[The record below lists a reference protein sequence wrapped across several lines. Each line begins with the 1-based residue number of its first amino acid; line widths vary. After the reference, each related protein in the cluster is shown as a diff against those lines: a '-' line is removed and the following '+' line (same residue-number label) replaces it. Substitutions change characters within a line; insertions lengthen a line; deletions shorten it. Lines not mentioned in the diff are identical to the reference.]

1 MTTQIQYPSAQVLT
15 GGQPTAAADFAVLSG
30 YEVISA
36 TPGYLKDEEN
46 KQNSNGTHRCRVQ
59 YSKRKTWSLE
69 LEAHSGTDITTITD
83 ADELTAID
91 GTKWDIISAVP
102 THTRGVTVLK
112 VELVAQTDSIT
123 A

>member
-1 MTTQIQYPSAQVLT
+1 MSTQIQYPAEQVAT

-46 KQNSNGTHRCRVQ
+46 MQNSNGTHRCRIQ

-69 LEAHSGTDITTITD
+69 LEAHYSTNIALITD
-83 ADELTAID
+83 ADELTDVGGA
-91 GTKWDIISAVP
+91 KWDIVSAVP
-102 THTRGVTVLK
+102 TYTRGVKVLK
-112 VELVAQTDSIT
+112 VELVAQTDSVT

>member
-1 MTTQIQYPSAQVLT
+1 MATQVQYPASQVLT
-15 GGQPTAAADFAVLSG
+15 GGQPTAAANFAVLSG

-46 KQNSNGTHRCRVQ
+46 KQNSTGTHRCRIQ

-69 LEAHSGTDITTITD
+69 LEAHSGTDITEITD
-83 ADELTAID
+83 ADELTDIAAA
-91 GTKWDIISAVP
+91 KWDIISAVP

-112 VELVAQTDSIT
+112 VELVAQTDSIS
-123 A
+123 

>member
-1 MTTQIQYPSAQVLT
+1 MATQVQYPSGQVLT

-36 TPGYLKDEEN
+36 VSGYLKDEEN
-46 KQNSNGTHRCRVQ
+46 KQNSNGTHRTRIQ

-69 LEAHSGTDITTITD
+69 LEAHSGTDITSITD
-83 ADELTAID
+83 ADELTDISGA
-91 GTKWDIISAVP
+91 KWDIISAIP
-102 THTRGVTVLK
+102 THTRGVTILK